1 MLDSVSAE
9 RESARAELLAAN
21 DALKAKAVEIE
32 EHQGQLNDAVA
43 REAELKSR
51 ASLLE
56 TEAMVHAFKMD
67 SLQAELRSAQ
77 EAHQHSQSQL
87 DIATTAANEATERL
101 AVSSTKCQELESSL
115 ASALSTGMLSLVVL
129 HRNRASCDLGFG
141 SHVYYIRYS

>member
-9 RESARAELLAAN
+9 RESARAELLVVN

-32 EHQGQLNDAVA
+32 EHQGQLNDAAA

-87 DIATTAANEATERL
+87 GVSTTAANEASERL
-101 AVSSTKCQELESSL
+101 AVSDTKCRELESSL
-115 ASALSTGMLSLVVL
+115 ASALSTGMLSLAVV
-129 HRNRASCDLGFG
+129 HSNRVSWDLGFG
-141 SHVYYIRYS
+141 LHIYCIRCS